1 MKPVNV
7 ATVAKLSP
15 FRYPGGKTWIVP
27 RVREWLRRKPREFF
41 EPFAGGGIVSL
52 TVAREGLASHVTMT
66 ERDEQVA
73 AVWKTLIENAE
84 GDWLARRIV
93 KFDLTL
99 ESLEEALSR
108 KPRSTREQAFQTIL
122 KNRTHRGGILAPGSA
137 PLRLGENGRGIK
149 SRWYP
154 ETLKKRILDIH
165 ALRHR
170 ITFIEGDGIELIR
183 QNRRRKGAAFFVDP
197 PYTVAGKRAGSRLYK
212 HSEID
217 HHRLFK
223 IMAGVS
229 GDFLMTYDDSPEV
242 RELARTYNFDTRL
255 VSMKNTHHR
264 EMTELMVGRDLGWVR

>member
-7 ATVAKLSP
+7 ATVRKLSP
-15 FRYPGGKTWIVP
+15 FRYPGGKTWMVP
-27 RVREWLRRKPREFF
+27 RVREWLKRKPREFF

-52 TVAREGLASHVTMT
+52 TVAKEDLASHITMI

-84 GDWLARRIV
+84 GDWLARRIIR
-93 KFDLTL
+93 FELTL
-99 ESLEEALSR
+99 ESLQEALSR
-108 KPRSTREQAFQTIL
+108 KPRSTRERAFQTIL

-137 PLRLGENGRGIK
+137 PLRRGENGRGIK

-154 ETLKKRILDIH
+154 ETLEKRILDINSI
-165 ALRHR
+165 RHK

-197 PYTVAGKRAGSRLYK
+197 PYTVAGKKAGSRLYN

-217 HHRLFK
+217 HHLLFK
-223 IMAGVS
+223 IMARVS

-264 EMTELMVGRDLGWVR
+264 EMKELLVGRDLGWVR